1 MREPDVVTCAS
12 IMLAVPLWTPY
23 GVTTVDAARA
33 AFADVVAGTCLG
45 LVAEEA
51 GRIVGFVVYTVRGT
65 FVHSGYVRS
74 VAVAPEAQGRG
85 VGARLMDAAEAAILV
100 YGPNVFLLVATWN
113 AGARRFYERRGYQR
127 IGEITDYLRR
137 GITEVV
143 YRKTLGPI
151 QGQSQG
157 GV

>member
-1 MREPDVVTCAS
+1 
-12 IMLAVPLWTPY
+12 
-23 GVTTVDAARA
+23 
-33 AFADVVAGTCLG
+33 
-45 LVAEEA
+45 
-51 GRIVGFVVYTVRGT
+51 
-65 FVHSGYVRS
+65 
-74 VAVAPEAQGRG
+74 
-85 VGARLMDAAEAAILV
+85 
-100 YGPNVFLLVATWN
+100 VFLLVATWN

-143 YRKTLGPI
+143 YRKSLGPI

>member
-1 MREPDVVTCAS
+1 
-12 IMLAVPLWTPY
+12 
-23 GVTTVDAARA
+23 
-33 AFADVVAGTCLG
+33 
-45 LVAEEA
+45 
-51 GRIVGFVVYTVRGT
+51 
-65 FVHSGYVRS
+65 
-74 VAVAPEAQGRG
+74 
-85 VGARLMDAAEAAILV
+85 MDAAEAAILV